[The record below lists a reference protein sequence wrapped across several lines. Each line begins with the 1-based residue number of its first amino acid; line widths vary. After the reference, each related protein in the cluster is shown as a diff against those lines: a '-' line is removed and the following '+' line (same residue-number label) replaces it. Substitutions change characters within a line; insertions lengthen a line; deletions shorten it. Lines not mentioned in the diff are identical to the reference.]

1 MKQYTGCMMC
11 NLVEY
16 DGMLVDEENFHQL
29 AGNNAGI
36 SHGICK
42 NDLCGLEMALKGIG
56 AMNTDEEL
64 PVENIYMFDDLL
76 RIYDKN

>member
-16 DGMLVDEENFHQL
+16 DGMLVNEEIFYQL
-29 AGNNAGI
+29 AGNDVGI

-42 NDLCGLEMALKGIG
+42 NDLCGLEYQ
-56 AMNTDEEL
+56 N
-64 PVENIYMFDDLL
+64 NI
-76 RIYDKN
+76 RGRTWG